1 MCIREL
7 LEQFDI
13 QGSYHIKTWNDNDV
27 DCETIT
33 KGNDFECE
41 HWDMMDKIL
50 ERKII
55 YMYAT
60 DGVLNIEVE

>member
-13 QGSYHIKTWNDNDV
+13 QGAYYIKAWNDNDV
-27 DCETIT
+27 DYETLA
-33 KGNDFECE
+33 KGDDFECE
-41 HWDMMDKIL
+41 HWDMMDEIL
-50 ERKII
+50 ERKIT
-55 YMYAT
+55 YMYAI